1 MVSPILRIGLW
12 LFISAYAGLAVAGET
27 KIRIGVLGDQS
38 GPFSDIG
45 GAGAVLAARM
55 AAADFGGTVLGRP
68 IEVLSGDTQ
77 NKPDIAATIAR
88 RWFDVEGVDTIV
100 DLPVTSVAMA
110 VQFIGRDRKRVVLQ
124 TAAASAE
131 LTQKGCSPYSVHW
144 TDDTNALA
152 IGATQAII
160 ANGGRTWFFLTPDY
174 SFGAFMEKAA
184 SDVVKSEGGVVV
196 GGTKF
201 PFGTPDYSSYLLTA
215 AGSKAQVFA
224 LSTVGGDTLNA
235 MKQAHEF
242 GLTRDGPRIVVFN
255 IFINEVNALGLN
267 ASKGLYLTSGFYWD
281 ENEKT
286 RAWARRFFEVMKRMP
301 NKTQAN
307 TYAAVFHYLR
317 AVKEAGTDDA
327 AAVAAKMRK
336 LVGDYF
342 GKSAHIRNNGRV
354 VYDLTLYETKTP
366 AESKYPW
373 DYLKAVR
380 AIEGERAFGPDTKDC
395 AGDKG

>member
-1 MVSPILRIGLW
+1 MVSQILRIGLS
-12 LFISAYAGLAVAGET
+12 LFISANAGLAGAGEN

-38 GPFSDIG
+38 GPFKDIG
-45 GAGAVLAARM
+45 GSGAVLAARM

-68 IEVLSGDTQ
+68 IEVVSGDTQ
-77 NKPDIAATIAR
+77 NKPDIAAAIAR
-88 RWFDVEGVDTIV
+88 KWFDVEGVDAIV

-110 VQFIGRDRKRVVLQ
+110 VQSIGRDRKRVVLQ

-160 ANGGRTWFFLTPDY
+160 ATGGKTWFFLTPDY
-174 SFGAFMEKAA
+174 SFGTLMEKAA
-184 SDVVKSEGGVVV
+184 SDVIKADGGTVV

-201 PFGTPDYSSYLLTA
+201 PFGTPDYSSYLITA
-215 AGSKAQVFA
+215 ASSKAQVFA

-235 MKQAHEF
+235 VKQAGEF
-242 GLTRDGPRIVVFN
+242 GLTRDGQKIVVFN
-255 IFINEVNALGLN
+255 IFINEVNALGLD

-281 ENEKT
+281 ENDQT
-286 RAWARRFFEVMKRMP
+286 RAWARRFFETMKRMP
-301 NKTQAN
+301 SKSQAN

-327 AAVAAKMRK
+327 AAVGGKMRA

-342 GKSAHIRNNGRV
+342 GKTAHIRQNGRV
-354 VYDLTLYETKTP
+354 VYDLALYETKAA

-380 AIEGERAFGPDTKDC
+380 AIKGERAFGPDTKDC
-395 AGDKG
+395 VGG